1 MLKNVFFDLDGTLTD
16 SREGITRCI
25 QYSLANLGRPS
36 LSNIELQS
44 YIGPPL
50 RASFM
55 QLLGSGDEA
64 LIEKAVSLY
73 RERFSK
79 TGIFENLLYPGV
91 VDLLST
97 LNRGPIKVYLV
108 TSKPKYY
115 AEIIIKHFQLTQW
128 FQDIYGS
135 EMDGRFGNK
144 ADLVKLL
151 LSNRNIGPGEAV
163 MVGDRKEDIIA
174 GKANGT
180 KTIGVT
186 YGFGSEQEIT
196 DSAPD
201 YICNNPLEIQNVVLG
216 GEEK

>member
-16 SREGITRCI
+16 PSEGITGCI
-25 QYSLANLGRPS
+25 RYSLANLGRPS

-50 RASFM
+50 RDGFK
-55 QLLGSGDEA
+55 QLLGSDDA
-64 LIEKAVSLY
+64 SLIEKAVGLY
-73 RERFSK
+73 RERFSNI
-79 TGIFENLLYPGV
+79 GIFENTVYPGV
-91 VDLLST
+91 VDLLSA
-97 LNRGPIKVYLV
+97 LNKGSIKVYLV

-135 EMDGRFGNK
+135 EMDGRFSNK
-144 ADLVKLL
+144 AELVKLL
-151 LSNRNIGPGEAV
+151 LNNRNIGPGEAV

-216 GEEK
+216 GEAK